1 MGSTFSKNIFVPNER
16 VDGIISINNNECQ
29 LAVKTVRFFVEQVLH
44 LRIGHHSHTVRR
56 KLVEQT
62 CPGPNEGQG
71 GWTTN
76 MHVDLDKIRYEVKDT
91 KKKKGVEKKIS
102 PED

>member
-1 MGSTFSKNIFVPNER
+1 M
-16 VDGIISINNNECQ
+16 
-29 LAVKTVRFFVEQVLH
+29 
-44 LRIGHHSHTVRR
+44 RIGHHSHTVRR
-56 KLVEQT
+56 KLVEQN

-76 MHVDLDKIRYEVKDT
+76 MHVDLDKIKYEVKDT

-102 PED
+102 PEDQFLMAGVQPAAHTKHTTNDYALCV